1 MVHARAGGTLAN
13 GATPQ
18 ATPLLIHEEGKGS
31 MRLFSDSI
39 GRKVVMAITGLLMVL
54 FVIGHLLGN
63 LTIFGGVN
71 ALNAYAAKLHEL
83 VPVVWGTRIVMGTA
97 VLLHLFLSIQITL
110 ENSAAKPDRYA
121 VQSSLKATF
130 ASRNMIW
137 TGSIIGAFV
146 LYHLLHF
153 TFRVTPNLALG
164 FDLQGRF
171 DVYTMV
177 VTALRSAVTAVVYIV
192 AMVSLFF
199 HLSHGIQS
207 MFQTLG
213 LANAFLLPRWGV
225 VGKVLSVIFLVG
237 FGSIPAVI
245 LVGLVS

>member
-1 MVHARAGGTLAN
+1 
-13 GATPQ
+13 
-18 ATPLLIHEEGKGS
+18 

-63 LTIFGGVN
+63 LTIFAGPNGI
-71 ALNAYAAKLHEL
+71 NAYAFHLHEL
-83 VPVVWGTRIVMGTA
+83 APLVWGTRLVMGAA
-97 VLLHLFLSIQITL
+97 VLLHLFIAIQITL

-121 VQSSLKATF
+121 VQNSLKATF
-130 ASRNMIW
+130 ASKNMIW
-137 TGSIIGAFV
+137 TGAILGVFIV
-146 LYHLLHF
+146 YHLLHF
-153 TFRVTPNLALG
+153 TFRVTPNLTLG
-164 FDLQGRF
+164 FDYLNRF

-177 VTALRSAVTAVVYIV
+177 VKALGSAFTGLVYIA
-192 AMVSLFF
+192 AMISLFL
-199 HLSHGIQS
+199 HLSHGVQS

-213 LANAFLLPRWGV
+213 LSNSFLLPRWGI

-245 LVGLVS
+245 LVGILS

>member
-1 MVHARAGGTLAN
+1 
-13 GATPQ
+13 
-18 ATPLLIHEEGKGS
+18 

-63 LTIFGGVN
+63 LTIFAGPNGI
-71 ALNAYAAKLHEL
+71 NAYAFHLHEL
-83 VPVVWGTRIVMGTA
+83 APVVWGTRVVMGAA

-121 VQSSLKATF
+121 VQNSLRATF
-130 ASRNMIW
+130 ASKNMIW
-137 TGSIIGAFV
+137 TGAIIGAFI

-153 TFRVTPNLALG
+153 TFRVSFFNLALG
-164 FDLQGRF
+164 FDYQNRF

-177 VTALRSAVTAVVYIV
+177 VRALGSAATGLVYIV

-207 MFQTLG
+207 TFQTLG
-213 LANAFLLPRWGV
+213 LSNGFLLPRWGA
-225 VGKVLSVIFLVG
+225 VGKTLSVIFLVG
-237 FGSIPAVI
+237 FASIPAVI
-245 LVGLVS
+245 LVGILS